1 MAHWRQMFERENKT
15 LGSWDLEV
23 NGTFESKI
31 VTIERFY
38 QGEIVGSKGKE
49 AKQMLKLKEF
59 DKPMVCNVTNF
70 KRMQKFFSSF
80 DPNDYLGKQIVL
92 GVEKTRDPSSSEQV
106 DALRFSIRPLPPQP
120 TATKKPVS
128 DADIPKVIKS
138 ILSGATTLEALQQ
151 TREITAEQLV
161 LIKKG
166 IENVE
171 D

>member
-92 GVEKTRDPSSSEQV
+92 GVEKVRDPSSSEQV
-106 DALRFSIRPLPPQP
+106 DALRFSIRPLPQQS
-120 TATKKPVS
+120 KKEIANS
-128 DADIPKVIKS
+128 DIPKVIKS

>member
-70 KRMQKFFSSF
+70 KRLQKFFSSF

-106 DALRFSIRPLPPQP
+106 DALRFSIRPLPQQS
-120 TATKKPVS
+120 KKEIADS
-128 DADIPKVIKS
+128 DIPKVIKS

>member
-1 MAHWRQMFERENKT
+1 MSHWRKLFQDEKY
-15 LGSWDLEV
+15 LGAWDLEIDGQYGSV
-23 NGTFESKI
+23 QITIEKIFTGEFISQMGKESK
-31 VTIERFY
+31 VF
-38 QGEIVGSKGKE
+38 
-49 AKQMLKLKEF
+49 AKLKEYQ
-59 DKPMVCNVTNF
+59 KPMVLNKTNLG
-70 KRMQKFFSSF
+70 RLQKVFGSF
-80 DPNDYLGKQIVL
+80 NPDDYIGKPVVL
-92 GVEKTRDPSSSEQV
+92 GVEKTKSPDGMV
-106 DALRFSIRPLPPQP
+106 DALRFSTRPLPPQP

-138 ILSGATTLEALQQ
+138 IQSGATTLEALQQ

>member
-31 VTIERFY
+31 VTIDRFY

-70 KRMQKFFSSF
+70 KRLQKFFSSF

-106 DALRFSIRPLPPQP
+106 DALRFSIRPLPQQS
-120 TATKKPVS
+120 KKEIADS
-128 DADIPKVIKS
+128 DIPKVIKS

>member
-23 NGTFESKI
+23 NGTFESKV

-38 QGEIVGSKGKE
+38 QGEVVGSKGKE
-49 AKQMLKLKEF
+49 SKQMVKLKEF

-70 KRMQKFFSSF
+70 KRLQKFFSTF

-92 GVEKTRDPSSSEQV
+92 GVEKARDPSSSEQV
-106 DALRFSIRPLPPQP
+106 DALRFSSRPLPQQS
-120 TATKKPVS
+120 KKEIA

-161 LIKKG
+161 LINEG
-166 IENVE
+166 ISNVE
-171 D
+171 G

>member
-23 NGTFESKI
+23 KGTFESKV
-31 VTIERFY
+31 VTIDRFY

-49 AKQMLKLKEF
+49 AKQMVKLKEF

-70 KRMQKFFSSF
+70 KRLQKFFNSF

-106 DALRFSIRPLPPQP
+106 DALRFSIRPLPQQS
-120 TATKKPVS
+120 KKEIS

-138 ILSGATTLEALQQ
+138 IQSGATTLDALQQ

-161 LIKKG
+161 LINEG
-166 IENVE
+166 ISNVE
-171 D
+171 G

>member
-49 AKQMLKLKEF
+49 PKQMLKLKEF

-70 KRMQKFFSSF
+70 KRLQKFFSSF

-92 GVEKTRDPSSSEQV
+92 GVEKVRDPSSSEQV
-106 DALRFSIRPLPPQP
+106 DALRFSIRPLPQQS
-120 TATKKPVS
+120 KKEIADS
-128 DADIPKVIKS
+128 DIPKVIKS
-138 ILSGATTLEALQQ
+138 ILSGASTLEGLQQ

-161 LIKKG
+161 LINEG
-166 IENVE
+166 IANVE
-171 D
+171 G

>member
-23 NGTFESKI
+23 NGTFESKV

-49 AKQMLKLKEF
+49 SKQMVKLKEF

-70 KRMQKFFSSF
+70 KRLQKFFGTF

-106 DALRFSIRPLPPQP
+106 DALRFSIRPLPQQS
-120 TATKKPVS
+120 KKEIA

-138 ILSGATTLEALQQ
+138 IQSGATTLEALQQ

-161 LIKKG
+161 LINEG
-166 IENVE
+166 ISNVE
-171 D
+171 G

>member
-1 MAHWRQMFERENKT
+1 MSHWRKLFQDEKY
-15 LGSWDLEV
+15 LGAWDLEIDGQYGSV
-23 NGTFESKI
+23 QITIEKIFTGEFISQMGKESK
-31 VTIERFY
+31 VF
-38 QGEIVGSKGKE
+38 
-49 AKQMLKLKEF
+49 AKLKEYQ
-59 DKPMVCNVTNF
+59 KPMVLNKTNLG
-70 KRMQKFFSSF
+70 RLQKVFGSF
-80 DPNDYLGKQIVL
+80 NPDDYIGKPVVL
-92 GVEKTRDPSSSEQV
+92 GVEKTKSPDGMV
-106 DALRFSIRPLPPQP
+106 DALRFSTRPLPPQP

-138 ILSGATTLEALQQ
+138 IQSGASTLEGLQQ

>member
-38 QGEIVGSKGKE
+38 QGEVVGSKGKE
-49 AKQMLKLKEF
+49 SKQMVKLKEF

-70 KRMQKFFSSF
+70 KRLQKFFSSF

-92 GVEKTRDPSSSEQV
+92 GVEKARDPSSSEQV
-106 DALRFSIRPLPPQP
+106 DALRFSIRPLPQQS
-120 TATKKPVS
+120 KKEIADS
-128 DADIPKVIKS
+128 DIPKVIKS
-138 ILSGATTLEALQQ
+138 ILSGASTLEGLQQ

-166 IENVE
+166 IANVE
-171 D
+171 G

>member
-70 KRMQKFFSSF
+70 KRIQKFFSSF

-92 GVEKTRDPSSSEQV
+92 GVEKVRDPSSSEQV
-106 DALRFSIRPLPPQP
+106 DALRFSIRPLPQQS
-120 TATKKPVS
+120 KKEIANS
-128 DADIPKVIKS
+128 DIPKVIKS
-138 ILSGATTLEALQQ
+138 IQSGASTLEGLQQ

>member
-1 MAHWRQMFERENKT
+1 MFERENKT

-23 NGTFESKI
+23 NGTFESKV

-38 QGEIVGSKGKE
+38 QGEVVGSKGKE
-49 AKQMLKLKEF
+49 SKQMVKLKEF

-70 KRMQKFFSSF
+70 KRLQKFFSTF
-80 DPNDYLGKQIVL
+80 EPNYYLGKQIVL
-92 GVEKTRDPSSSEQV
+92 GVEKARDPSSSEQV
-106 DALRFSIRPLPPQP
+106 DALRFSSRPLPQQS
-120 TATKKPVS
+120 KKEIA

-138 ILSGATTLEALQQ
+138 IQSGATTLEALQQ

-161 LIKKG
+161 LINEG
-166 IENVE
+166 ISNVE